1 MTEFKRLL
9 YSRKWHLMIR
19 HRIVFESKE
28 NSKISNELAKVINQV
43 ESDFLDR
50 RTSQLRIKD
59 FLFSKI
65 IFINEIEARSM
76 HIILVL

>member
-1 MTEFKRLL
+1 
-9 YSRKWHLMIR
+9 MIR

>member
-59 FLFSKI
+59 FFSKI
-65 IFINEIEARSM
+65 IFVNEIEARSM